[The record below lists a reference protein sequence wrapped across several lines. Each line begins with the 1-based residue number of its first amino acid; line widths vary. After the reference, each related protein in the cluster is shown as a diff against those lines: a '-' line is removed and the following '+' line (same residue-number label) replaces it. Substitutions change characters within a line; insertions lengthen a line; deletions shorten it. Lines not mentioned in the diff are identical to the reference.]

1 MFVPENYLS
10 SSSKNLF
17 NINSRENFQVA
28 LSDDIFQKGVLLASN
43 SKKDRMFTQ
52 SASLQIANA
61 LTGKEID
68 ENVKGNKI
76 FKKFSEMGNDKELL
90 YNSTAIFNAYNAYLL
105 DASVDNKKAYNDL
118 TKLKIL

>member
-17 NINSRENFQVA
+17 NINPRENFQVA

-43 SKKDRMFTQ
+43 SKKDRMFTP

-90 YNSTAIFNAYNAYLL
+90 YNSTAIFNAYNAYMA
-105 DASVDNKKAYNDL
+105 DASAENKKAYNDL